1 MREPGTLKHRKE
13 LSGDRSG
20 TEAWKGAPRS
30 DYKKM
35 SRGVSLGE
43 QPELGSIL
51 LIITPPGS
59 PLSVTYANDLS
70 DETRHW
76 PTQMYHHQAPLT
88 ETTSLINHDPV
99 YCFAAERHH
108 PDGWPSSK
116 VQGVCVCVCV
126 CVHVCMSE

>member
-35 SRGVSLGE
+35 RRGVPLGE
-43 QPELGSIL
+43 QPELGNIL
-51 LIITPPGS
+51 LIMTPPGS

-70 DETRHW
+70 NETKTLADTNVSPPSTPHRDH
-76 PTQMYHHQAPLT
+76 LT
-88 ETTSLINHDPV
+88 DKS
-99 YCFAAERHH
+99 
-108 PDGWPSSK
+108 
-116 VQGVCVCVCV
+116 
-126 CVHVCMSE
+126 